1 MSAITMPAPAAAFST
16 RDARPAKPKS
26 DAHTYLER
34 RGWTPSPHNN
44 LWQRVNTAPQDDGSG
59 SVRITV
65 LEEALEPLAFERQTA
80 RDISA
85 LIARVET
92 LSDESAARLATI
104 TALEAKVAKLEKG
117 IAPAAPAAPAVT
129 PSLSKPGAAAP
140 AAPTPPAPTSPAPA
154 LPAKVGR

>member
-1 MSAITMPAPAAAFST
+1 MSAITMPAPDAAPST
-16 RDARPAKPKS
+16 RNARPAKPKS

-44 LWQRVNTAPQDDGSG
+44 LWQRVNVVPQDDGSG

-65 LEEALEPLAFERQTA
+65 LEEALEPDAFYRQTA

-92 LSDESAARLATI
+92 LSSENAARLATI

-117 IAPAAPAAPAVT
+117 VA
-129 PSLSKPGAAAP
+129 AAAP
-140 AAPTPPAPTSPAPA
+140 AAASSLSKPVAAAPTAPAAASPAPA
-154 LPAKVGR
+154 LPAKAGR